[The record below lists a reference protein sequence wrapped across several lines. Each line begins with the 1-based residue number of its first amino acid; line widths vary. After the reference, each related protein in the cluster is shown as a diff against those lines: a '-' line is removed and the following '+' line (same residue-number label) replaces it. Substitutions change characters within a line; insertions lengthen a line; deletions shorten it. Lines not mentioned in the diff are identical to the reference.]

1 MYPYQEPR
9 REEWDRITITKVE
22 PVIDTSIIT
31 PEIAEQMTCDAL
43 CENDMSCG
51 GWDLDPYEQINCVR
65 YDLRPGLTGR
75 ERCLARPE
83 NRDLC
88 RENGDYDWDC
98 TSAPA
103 SASCAEDY
111 VVRLDPECTY
121 GMDEAVEACK
131 YTCVPGTSI
140 CDWSEEQQLCEPL
153 RECGTQCKMWCQLCP
168 SMLGECLCD
177 DVTAC
182 EAECAESQCTDAAKL
197 ECENCNWRCDSDSY
211 PGSPVQIQLAADAA
225 AREAAEAGAADG
237 GAGGAAGGNA
247 GGAAGGAAGGN
258 AGGAAG
264 GNAGGAVGG
273 ADAGPTDAELL
284 AYETCVASCA
294 DAAYCG
300 GDALDAGGRCD
311 AFFLRSPGVVAV
323 ELGLAGLHE
332 AQCEDSVELDTGK
345 SCVYSTPGVAGGS
358 CMESSDLLIH
368 PPKGI
373 WNDDSPPLFVAD
385 VSDVKTQRCA
395 NCKEWCTKCPLQFGQ
410 SSCDNVEACKLRCDN
425 TVCMLDLAV
434 CEACHAA
441 ASLPVV
447 GQVAVEAVEATA
459 TAAATPA
466 IEAITAVPILG
477 IHEMAPRC
485 TFALI
490 GRGAHCPLV
499 VICIRDHPDTPNH
512 AIDY

>member
-22 PVIDTSIIT
+22 PVVDTSIIT

-177 DVTAC
+177 DVTVC

-237 GAGGAAGGNA
+237 GAEECGPHGGHRSAVLVHRCHVLKLSQKFVEWLLRHHAVAAKRRRERRSA
-247 GGAAGGAAGGN
+247 VLIVVGA
-258 AGGAAG
+258 
-264 GNAGGAVGG
+264 
-273 ADAGPTDAELL
+273 E
-284 AYETCVASCA
+284 
-294 DAAYCG
+294 
-300 GDALDAGGRCD
+300 
-311 AFFLRSPGVVAV
+311 
-323 ELGLAGLHE
+323 
-332 AQCEDSVELDTGK
+332 
-345 SCVYSTPGVAGGS
+345 
-358 CMESSDLLIH
+358 
-368 PPKGI
+368 
-373 WNDDSPPLFVAD
+373 
-385 VSDVKTQRCA
+385 
-395 NCKEWCTKCPLQFGQ
+395 
-410 SSCDNVEACKLRCDN
+410 VEAFGAPKLRRVGIGGCGALR
-425 TVCMLDLAV
+425 TVRRLR
-434 CEACHAA
+434 HAER
-441 ASLPVV
+441 P
-447 GQVAVEAVEATA
+447 G
-459 TAAATPA
+459 
-466 IEAITAVPILG
+466 
-477 IHEMAPRC
+477 
-485 TFALI
+485 F
-490 GRGAHCPLV
+490 LV
-499 VICIRDHPDTPNH
+499 VVVW
-512 AIDY
+512 